1 MSLNKGF
8 WAVCMTEEF
17 FKREKDGILIKIKA
31 VPNSSKNEIC
41 GLYDNALKVKIKAP
55 AVENKANEEL
65 INFFSKLL
73 KVPKSSVILK
83 SGDTSKLKTLYIN
96 NCTIDKLKN
105 VCANINL

>member
-1 MSLNKGF
+1 MDSFYSQKGS
-8 WAVCMTEEF
+8 
-17 FKREKDGILIKIKA
+17 DLILYIKA

-65 INFFSKLL
+65 VKFFAKLL

-83 SGDTSKLKTLYIN
+83 AGGTSKLKTLYISD
-96 NCTIDKLKN
+96 CTIDKFN
-105 VCANINL
+105 EVCGKI